1 MTKARK
7 GAAHAVIVIPATHHT
22 TVTGTPN
29 DPEFER
35 STCLLCGA
43 SSPIAVAEHGQF
55 HLPTHVVVCERCGFS
70 YLDPRWSK
78 ERYAAFYVHEY
89 DTLYR
94 PEIAAQDDL
103 RTRFVPVKQIIERL
117 KERQLL
123 REPER
128 VLDLGSGMG
137 HALTYLRENQW
148 PNSRYEAIEPSSE
161 CIKHLRTNGIELVA
175 SDVYS
180 NWEESREG
188 RYDLIIMRHVLEHFH
203 DPLSVL
209 RKVRQALA
217 KDGLLYLAV
226 PDALHPTKPLHG
238 HFFRVVHISY
248 FSKHSLRSMCEAAGL
263 AIESIHE
270 GDQHARNEVF
280 TFCRPGLVRDLVPDS
295 SLAKIQ
301 VQVYRR
307 MGRPDPLFA
316 TRRALARMARKLGVI
331 Q

>member
-1 MTKARK
+1 M
-7 GAAHAVIVIPATHHT
+7 
-22 TVTGTPN
+22 GTPN
-29 DPEFER
+29 DPEFEP
-35 STCLLCGA
+35 SNCLLCGA
-43 SSPIAVAEHGQF
+43 SSPIAVAERGQF
-55 HLPTHVVVCERCGFS
+55 NMPTHVVVCDRCGFS

-89 DTLYR
+89 DKLYR
-94 PEIAAQDDL
+94 PEIAAHNDL
-103 RTRFVPVKQIIERL
+103 RTRYAPVKQIIERL

-123 REPER
+123 KEPKH

-137 HALTYLRENQW
+137 HALTYLRENLW
-148 PNSRYEAIEPSSE
+148 PGERYEAIEPSAE
-161 CIKHLRTNGIELVA
+161 CIQHLRTNGIELVA

-180 NWEESREG
+180 NWEEGRAG

-203 DPLSVL
+203 DPMLVL
-209 RKVRQALA
+209 RKVRQVLA

-226 PDALHPTKPLHG
+226 PDALHPTKPLRG

-248 FSKHSLRSMCEAAGL
+248 FTKHSLRSMCEAAGL

-280 TFCRPGLVRDLVPDS
+280 AFCRPGPVRDLVADS
-295 SLAKIQ
+295 SLAAVQ
-301 VQVYRR
+301 LQVYQR

-316 TRRALARMARKLGVI
+316 ARRALARMARKLGVI